1 MKTYQVGGAVRDRL
15 LGLPVHDIDYVVV
28 GSSVKEMLGNGFRP
42 VGSHFPVFLHPQTQ
56 HEYALARTERK
67 TAPGHQG
74 FVFHADP
81 SIRLADDLKRRDLTI
96 NAMAQEVNASG
107 ELVGHLIDPYRGKV
121 DLEQGTFRHLSDAFS
136 EDPLRVLRVARFA
149 ARFPTFMIAPETLA
163 IMKYMVGKSEL
174 TTLSKERIWQE
185 LARALRSQAPE
196 RFIDVLEECGA
207 LEEIWPTAFTVQWR
221 NMSSR
226 KEMLAQLNQVVAIH
240 PEIDKRLAIL
250 LKKLK
255 PVEISTW
262 GGELRVPNEITEYCF
277 AVAEFEACHEFVLSP
292 HIVLDLFNRTDVWRK
307 PARFTEVMKLFESIG
322 VGVANWSK
330 LVNAALQVDGGQ
342 IAAKISQLGSSSNL
356 GEQIHQAVV
365 HARLMAISQA
375 LDQ

>member
-121 DLEQGTFRHLSDAFS
+121 DLEQGIFRHLSDAFS

-226 KEMLAQLNQVVAIH
+226 KEMLAQLNQVVAVH

-255 PVEISTW
+255 PAEISTW

-277 AVAEFEACHEFVLSP
+277 AVAEFEACHEFVPSP

-307 PARFTEVMKLFESIG
+307 PARFREVMKLFESIG

-375 LDQ
+375 LD

>member
-81 SIRLADDLKRRDLTI
+81 SIQLEDDLKRRDLTI

-121 DLEQGTFRHLSDAFS
+121 DLEQGIFRHLSDAFS

-149 ARFPTFMIAPETLA
+149 ARFPTFTIAPETLA
-163 IMKYMVGKSEL
+163 IMKHMVNKDEL
-174 TTLSKERIWQE
+174 KTLSKERIWQE

-221 NMSSR
+221 NMSSK

-356 GEQIHQAVV
+356 GEEIHQAVV

-375 LDQ
+375 LD

>member
-81 SIRLADDLKRRDLTI
+81 SIQLEDDLKRRDLTI

-149 ARFPTFMIAPETLA
+149 ARFPTFTIAPETLA
-163 IMKYMVGKSEL
+163 IMKYMVSKDEL
-174 TTLSKERIWQE
+174 KTLSKERIWQE

-375 LDQ
+375 LD

>member
-81 SIRLADDLKRRDLTI
+81 SIQLEDDLKRRDLTI

-107 ELVGHLIDPYRGKV
+107 ELVGHLIDPYQGTA
-121 DLEQGTFRHLSDAFS
+121 DLEQGIFRHLSDAFS

-149 ARFPTFMIAPETLA
+149 ARFPTFTIAPETLA
-163 IMKYMVGKSEL
+163 IMKHMVSKDEL
-174 TTLSKERIWQE
+174 KTLSKERIWQE

-226 KEMLAQLNQVVAIH
+226 KEMLAQLKQVVAIH

-255 PVEISTW
+255 PGDISTW

-292 HIVLDLFNRTDVWRK
+292 QIVLDLFNRTDVWRK

-375 LDQ
+375 LD

>member
-121 DLEQGTFRHLSDAFS
+121 DLEQGIFRHLSDAFS

-149 ARFPTFMIAPETLA
+149 ARFPTFTIAPETLA
-163 IMKYMVGKSEL
+163 IMKHMVSKDEL
-174 TTLSKERIWQE
+174 KTLSKERIWQE

-226 KEMLAQLNQVVAIH
+226 KEMLAQLNQVVAVH

-277 AVAEFEACHEFVLSP
+277 AVAEFEACHEFVPSP

-356 GEQIHQAVV
+356 GEEIHQAVV

-375 LDQ
+375 LD

>member
-81 SIRLADDLKRRDLTI
+81 SIQLEDDLKRRDLTI

-121 DLEQGTFRHLSDAFS
+121 DLEQGIFRHLSDAFS

-149 ARFPTFMIAPETLA
+149 ARFPTFTIAPETLA
-163 IMKYMVGKSEL
+163 IMKYMVSKDEL
-174 TTLSKERIWQE
+174 KTLSKERIWQE

-221 NMSSR
+221 NMSSK

-375 LDQ
+375 LD

>member
-81 SIRLADDLKRRDLTI
+81 SIQLEDDLKRRDLTI

-121 DLEQGTFRHLSDAFS
+121 DLEQGIFRHLSDAFS

-149 ARFPTFMIAPETLA
+149 ARFPTFTIAPETLA
-163 IMKYMVGKSEL
+163 IMKYMVSKDEL
-174 TTLSKERIWQE
+174 KTLSKERIWQE

-226 KEMLAQLNQVVAIH
+226 KEMLAQLNQIVAIH

-375 LDQ
+375 LD

>member
-81 SIRLADDLKRRDLTI
+81 SIQLEDDLKRRDLTI

-107 ELVGHLIDPYRGKV
+107 ELIGHLIDPYRGKV
-121 DLEQGTFRHLSDAFS
+121 DLEQGIFRHLSDAFS

-149 ARFPTFMIAPETLA
+149 ARFPTFTIAPETLA
-163 IMKYMVGKSEL
+163 IMKHMVSKDEL
-174 TTLSKERIWQE
+174 KTLSKERIWQE

-255 PVEISTW
+255 PVDISTW

-292 HIVLDLFNRTDVWRK
+292 QIVLDLFNRTDVWRK

-375 LDQ
+375 LD

>member
-81 SIRLADDLKRRDLTI
+81 SIQLEDDLKRRDLTI

-121 DLEQGTFRHLSDAFS
+121 DLEQGIFRHLSDAFS

-149 ARFPTFMIAPETLA
+149 ARFPTFTIAPETLA
-163 IMKYMVGKSEL
+163 IMKYMVSKDEL
-174 TTLSKERIWQE
+174 KTLSKERIWQE

-226 KEMLAQLNQVVAIH
+226 KEMLAQLKQVVAIH

-292 HIVLDLFNRTDVWRK
+292 QIVLDLFNRTDVWRK

-375 LDQ
+375 LD

>member
-74 FVFHADP
+74 FIFHADP
-81 SIRLADDLKRRDLTI
+81 SIQLEEDLKRRDLTI

-107 ELVGHLIDPYRGKV
+107 ELVGHLIDPYQGTV
-121 DLEQGTFRHLSDAFS
+121 DLEQGIFRHLSDAFS

-149 ARFPTFMIAPETLA
+149 ARFPTFTIAPETLA
-163 IMKYMVGKSEL
+163 IMKHMVSKDEL
-174 TTLSKERIWQE
+174 KTLSKERIWQE
-185 LARALRSQAPE
+185 LARALRSQAPQ

-226 KEMLAQLNQVVAIH
+226 KEMLAQLKQVVAIH

-255 PVEISTW
+255 PGDISTW

-292 HIVLDLFNRTDVWRK
+292 QIVLDLFNRTDVWRK

-375 LDQ
+375 LD

>member
-74 FVFHADP
+74 FIFHADP
-81 SIRLADDLKRRDLTI
+81 SIQLEDDLKRRDLTI

-107 ELVGHLIDPYRGKV
+107 ELIGHLIDPYRGKV
-121 DLEQGTFRHLSDAFS
+121 DLEQGIFRHLSDAFS

-149 ARFPTFMIAPETLA
+149 ARFPTFTIAPETLA
-163 IMKYMVGKSEL
+163 IMKYMVSKDEL
-174 TTLSKERIWQE
+174 KTLSKERIWQE

-221 NMSSR
+221 NISSR
-226 KEMLAQLNQVVAIH
+226 KEMRAQLNQVVAIH

-277 AVAEFEACHEFVLSP
+277 AVAEFEACHEFVPSP

-375 LDQ
+375 LD

>member
-121 DLEQGTFRHLSDAFS
+121 DLEQGIFRHLSDAFS

-149 ARFPTFMIAPETLA
+149 ARFPKFTIAPETLA
-163 IMKYMVGKSEL
+163 IMKYMVSKDEL
-174 TTLSKERIWQE
+174 KTLSKERIWQE

-226 KEMLAQLNQVVAIH
+226 KEMLAQLNQIVAIH

-292 HIVLDLFNRTDVWRK
+292 QIVLDLFNRTDVWRK

-375 LDQ
+375 LD

>member
-81 SIRLADDLKRRDLTI
+81 SIQLEDDLKRRDLTI

-121 DLEQGTFRHLSDAFS
+121 DLEQGIFRHLSDAFS

-149 ARFPTFMIAPETLA
+149 ARFPTFTIAPETLA
-163 IMKYMVGKSEL
+163 IMKYMVSKDEL
-174 TTLSKERIWQE
+174 KTLSKERIWQE
-185 LARALRSQAPE
+185 LAKALRSQAPE

-207 LEEIWPTAFTVQWR
+207 LEKIWPTAFTVQWR
-221 NMSSR
+221 NMSSK

-365 HARLMAISQA
+365 HARLLAISQA
-375 LDQ
+375 LD

>member
-81 SIRLADDLKRRDLTI
+81 SIQLEDDLKRRDLTI

-121 DLEQGTFRHLSDAFS
+121 DLEQGIFRHLSDAFS

-149 ARFPTFMIAPETLA
+149 ARFPTFTIAPETLA
-163 IMKYMVGKSEL
+163 IMKHMVSKDEL
-174 TTLSKERIWQE
+174 KTLSKERIWQE

-226 KEMLAQLNQVVAIH
+226 KEMLAQLKQVVAIH

-255 PVEISTW
+255 PGDISTW

-277 AVAEFEACHEFVLSP
+277 AVAEFEACHEFVPSP

-342 IAAKISQLGSSSNL
+342 IAAKISQLGLSSNL
-356 GEQIHQAVV
+356 GEEIHQAVV

-375 LDQ
+375 LD

>member
-74 FVFHADP
+74 FIFHADP
-81 SIRLADDLKRRDLTI
+81 SIQLEDDLKRRDLTI

-107 ELVGHLIDPYRGKV
+107 ELVGHLIDPYQGTV
-121 DLEQGTFRHLSDAFS
+121 DLEQGIFRHLSDAFS

-149 ARFPTFMIAPETLA
+149 ARFPTFTIAPETLA
-163 IMKYMVGKSEL
+163 IMKHMVSKDEL
-174 TTLSKERIWQE
+174 KTLSKERIWQE

-226 KEMLAQLNQVVAIH
+226 KEMLAQLNQVVGIH

-255 PVEISTW
+255 PGDISTW

-292 HIVLDLFNRTDVWRK
+292 QIVLDLFNRTDVWRK
-307 PARFTEVMKLFESIG
+307 PTRFTEVMKLFESIG
-322 VGVANWSK
+322 VGIANWPK
-330 LVNAALQVDGGQ
+330 LLNAALQVDGGQ
-342 IAAKISQLGSSSNL
+342 IAAKISQQGSSSNL

-365 HARLMAISQA
+365 HARLMAISRA

>member
-1 MKTYQVGGAVRDRL
+1 LKTYQVGGAVRDRL

-81 SIRLADDLKRRDLTI
+81 SIQLEDDLKRRDLTI

-107 ELVGHLIDPYRGKV
+107 ELIGHLIDPYRGKV
-121 DLEQGTFRHLSDAFS
+121 DLEQGIFRHLSDAFS

-149 ARFPTFMIAPETLA
+149 ARFPTFTIAPETLA
-163 IMKYMVGKSEL
+163 IMKHMVSKDEL
-174 TTLSKERIWQE
+174 KTLSKERIWQE
-185 LARALRSQAPE
+185 LARALRSQAPQ

-226 KEMLAQLNQVVAIH
+226 KEMLAQLNQVVGIH

-292 HIVLDLFNRTDVWRK
+292 QIVLDLFNRTDVWRK

-375 LDQ
+375 LD

>member
-81 SIRLADDLKRRDLTI
+81 SIQLEDDLKRRDLTI

-121 DLEQGTFRHLSDAFS
+121 DLEQGIFRHLSDAFS

-149 ARFPTFMIAPETLA
+149 ARFPTFTIAPETLA
-163 IMKYMVGKSEL
+163 IMKHMVSKDEL
-174 TTLSKERIWQE
+174 KTLSKERIWQE

-221 NMSSR
+221 NMSSK

-292 HIVLDLFNRTDVWRK
+292 QIVLDLFNRTDVWRK

-375 LDQ
+375 LD

>member
-74 FVFHADP
+74 FVFHADR
-81 SIRLADDLKRRDLTI
+81 SIQLEDDLKRRDLTI

-121 DLEQGTFRHLSDAFS
+121 DLEQGIFRHLSDAFS

-149 ARFPTFMIAPETLA
+149 ARFPTFTIAPETLA
-163 IMKYMVGKSEL
+163 IMKYMVSKDEL
-174 TTLSKERIWQE
+174 KTLSKERIWQE

-221 NMSSR
+221 NMSSK

-356 GEQIHQAVV
+356 GEEIHQAVV

-375 LDQ
+375 LD

>member
-81 SIRLADDLKRRDLTI
+81 SIQLEDDLKRRDLTI

-107 ELVGHLIDPYRGKV
+107 ELVGHLIDPYQGKV
-121 DLEQGTFRHLSDAFS
+121 DLEQGIFRHLSDAFS

-149 ARFPTFMIAPETLA
+149 ARFPTFTIAPETLA
-163 IMKYMVGKSEL
+163 IMKHMVSKDEL
-174 TTLSKERIWQE
+174 KTLSKERIWQE
-185 LARALRSQAPE
+185 LARALRSQAPQ

-226 KEMLAQLNQVVAIH
+226 KEMLAQLKQVVAIH

-255 PVEISTW
+255 PGDISTW

-292 HIVLDLFNRTDVWRK
+292 QIVLDLFNRTDVWRK

-375 LDQ
+375 LD

>member
-1 MKTYQVGGAVRDRL
+1 LKTYQVGGAVRDRL

-81 SIRLADDLKRRDLTI
+81 SIQLEDDLKRRDLTI

-107 ELVGHLIDPYRGKV
+107 ELVGHLIDPYQGTV
-121 DLEQGTFRHLSDAFS
+121 DLEQGIFRHLSDAFS

-149 ARFPTFMIAPETLA
+149 ARFPTFTIAPETLA
-163 IMKYMVGKSEL
+163 IMKHMVSKDEL
-174 TTLSKERIWQE
+174 KTLSKERIWQE
-185 LARALRSQAPE
+185 LARALRSQAPQ

-226 KEMLAQLNQVVAIH
+226 KEMLAQLKQVVAIH

-255 PVEISTW
+255 PGDISTW

-292 HIVLDLFNRTDVWRK
+292 QIVLDLFNRTDVWRK

-375 LDQ
+375 LD

>member
-1 MKTYQVGGAVRDRL
+1 LKTYQVGGAVRDRL

-81 SIRLADDLKRRDLTI
+81 SIQLEDDLKRRDLTI

-107 ELVGHLIDPYRGKV
+107 ELVGHLIDPYQGKV
-121 DLEQGTFRHLSDAFS
+121 DLEQGIFRHLSDAFS

-149 ARFPTFMIAPETLA
+149 ARFPTFTIAPETLA
-163 IMKYMVGKSEL
+163 IMKHMVSKDEL
-174 TTLSKERIWQE
+174 KTLSKERIWQE

-226 KEMLAQLNQVVAIH
+226 KEMLAQLKQVVAIH

-255 PVEISTW
+255 PGDISTW

-292 HIVLDLFNRTDVWRK
+292 QIVLDLFNRTDVWRK

-375 LDQ
+375 LD

>member
-81 SIRLADDLKRRDLTI
+81 SIQLEDDLKRRDLTI

-107 ELVGHLIDPYRGKV
+107 ELIGHLIDPYQGTV
-121 DLEQGTFRHLSDAFS
+121 DLEQGIFRHLSDAFS

-149 ARFPTFMIAPETLA
+149 ARFPTFTIAPETLA
-163 IMKYMVGKSEL
+163 IMKHMVSKDEL
-174 TTLSKERIWQE
+174 KTLSKERIWQE

-226 KEMLAQLNQVVAIH
+226 KEILAQLKQVVAIH

-255 PVEISTW
+255 PGDISTW

-292 HIVLDLFNRTDVWRK
+292 QIVLDLFNRTDVWRK

-375 LDQ
+375 LD

>member
-81 SIRLADDLKRRDLTI
+81 SIQLEDDLKRRDLTI

-107 ELVGHLIDPYRGKV
+107 ELIGHLIDPYRGKV
-121 DLEQGTFRHLSDAFS
+121 DLEQGIFRHLSDAFS

-149 ARFPTFMIAPETLA
+149 ARFPTFTIAPETLA
-163 IMKYMVGKSEL
+163 IMKHMVSKDEL
-174 TTLSKERIWQE
+174 KTLSKERIWQE
-185 LARALRSQAPE
+185 LARALRSQAPQ

-226 KEMLAQLNQVVAIH
+226 KEMIAQLNQVVGIH

-292 HIVLDLFNRTDVWRK
+292 QIVLDLFNRTDVWRK

-375 LDQ
+375 LD

>member
-81 SIRLADDLKRRDLTI
+81 SIQLEDDLKRRDLTI

-107 ELVGHLIDPYRGKV
+107 ELVGHLIDPYQGTV
-121 DLEQGTFRHLSDAFS
+121 DLEQGIFRHLSDAFS

-149 ARFPTFMIAPETLA
+149 ARFPTFTIAPETLA
-163 IMKYMVGKSEL
+163 IMKHMVSKDEL
-174 TTLSKERIWQE
+174 KTLSKERIWQE

-226 KEMLAQLNQVVAIH
+226 KEMLAQLKQVVAIH

-255 PVEISTW
+255 PGDISTW

-292 HIVLDLFNRTDVWRK
+292 QIVLDLFNRTDVWRK

-322 VGVANWSK
+322 VGIANWPK
-330 LVNAALQVDGGQ
+330 LLNAALQVDGGQ
-342 IAAKISQLGSSSNL
+342 IAAKISQQGSSSNL

>member
-81 SIRLADDLKRRDLTI
+81 SIQLEDDLKRRDLTI

-107 ELVGHLIDPYRGKV
+107 ELIGHLIDPYQGTV
-121 DLEQGTFRHLSDAFS
+121 DLEQGIFRHLSDAFS

-149 ARFPTFMIAPETLA
+149 ARFPTFTIAPETLA
-163 IMKYMVGKSEL
+163 IMKHMVSKDEL
-174 TTLSKERIWQE
+174 KTLSKERIWQE

-221 NMSSR
+221 NMSSK
-226 KEMLAQLNQVVAIH
+226 KEMRAQLNQVVAIH

-292 HIVLDLFNRTDVWRK
+292 QIVLDLFNRTDVWRK

-375 LDQ
+375 LD

>member
-1 MKTYQVGGAVRDRL
+1 MKIYQVGGAVRDRL

-81 SIRLADDLKRRDLTI
+81 SIQLEDDLKRRDLTI

-107 ELVGHLIDPYRGKV
+107 ELVGHLIDPYQGTV
-121 DLEQGTFRHLSDAFS
+121 DLEQGIFRHLSDAFS

-149 ARFPTFMIAPETLA
+149 ARFPTFTIAPETLA
-163 IMKYMVGKSEL
+163 IMKHMVSKDEL
-174 TTLSKERIWQE
+174 KTLSKERIWQE

-226 KEMLAQLNQVVAIH
+226 KEMLAQLKQVVAIH

-255 PVEISTW
+255 PGDISTW

-292 HIVLDLFNRTDVWRK
+292 QIVLDLFNRTDVWRK

-375 LDQ
+375 LD

>member
-81 SIRLADDLKRRDLTI
+81 SIRLEDDLKRRDLTI

-121 DLEQGTFRHLSDAFS
+121 DLEQGIFRHLSDAFS

-149 ARFPTFMIAPETLA
+149 ARFPTFTIAPETLA
-163 IMKYMVGKSEL
+163 IMKHMVNKDEL
-174 TTLSKERIWQE
+174 KTLSKERIWQE

-226 KEMLAQLNQVVAIH
+226 KEMLAQLNQVVAVH

-356 GEQIHQAVV
+356 GEEIHQAVV

-375 LDQ
+375 LD

>member
-81 SIRLADDLKRRDLTI
+81 SIRLEDDLKRRDLTI

-107 ELVGHLIDPYRGKV
+107 ELVGHLIDPYQGTV
-121 DLEQGTFRHLSDAFS
+121 DLEQGIFRHLSDAFS

-149 ARFPTFMIAPETLA
+149 ARFPTFTIAPETLA
-163 IMKYMVGKSEL
+163 IMKYMVSKDEL
-174 TTLSKERIWQE
+174 KTLSKERIWQE

-221 NMSSR
+221 NMSSK

-292 HIVLDLFNRTDVWRK
+292 QIVLDLFNRTDVWRK

-375 LDQ
+375 LD

>member
-74 FVFHADP
+74 FIFHAYP
-81 SIRLADDLKRRDLTI
+81 SIQLEDDLKRRDLTI

-107 ELVGHLIDPYRGKV
+107 ELVGHLIDPYQGTV
-121 DLEQGTFRHLSDAFS
+121 DLEQGIFRHLSDAFS

-149 ARFPTFMIAPETLA
+149 ARFPTFTIAPETLA
-163 IMKYMVGKSEL
+163 IMKHMVSKDEL
-174 TTLSKERIWQE
+174 KTLSKERIWQE

-221 NMSSR
+221 NISSR
-226 KEMLAQLNQVVAIH
+226 EEMLTQLNQVVTIH
-240 PEIDKRLAIL
+240 PELDKRLAIL

-255 PVEISTW
+255 PGDISTW

-292 HIVLDLFNRTDVWRK
+292 QIVLDLFNRTDVWRK

-375 LDQ
+375 LD

>member
-81 SIRLADDLKRRDLTI
+81 SIQLEDDLKRRDLTI

-107 ELVGHLIDPYRGKV
+107 ELVGHLIDPYRGKA
-121 DLEQGTFRHLSDAFS
+121 DLEQGIFRHLSDAFS

-149 ARFPTFMIAPETLA
+149 ARFPTFTIAPETLA
-163 IMKYMVGKSEL
+163 IMKYMVSKDEL
-174 TTLSKERIWQE
+174 KTLSKERIWQE

-221 NMSSR
+221 NMSSK

-356 GEQIHQAVV
+356 GEEIHQAVV

-375 LDQ
+375 LD

>member
-81 SIRLADDLKRRDLTI
+81 SIQLEDDLKRRDLTI

-107 ELVGHLIDPYRGKV
+107 ELIGHLIDPYRGKV
-121 DLEQGTFRHLSDAFS
+121 DLEQGIFRHLSDAFS

-149 ARFPTFMIAPETLA
+149 ARFPTFTIAPETLA
-163 IMKYMVGKSEL
+163 IMKHMVSKDEL
-174 TTLSKERIWQE
+174 KTLSNERIWQE
-185 LARALRSQAPE
+185 LARALRSQAPQ

-226 KEMLAQLNQVVAIH
+226 KEMLAQLNQVVGIH

-292 HIVLDLFNRTDVWRK
+292 QIVLDLFNRTDVWRK

-375 LDQ
+375 LD

>member
-74 FVFHADP
+74 FVFHADR
-81 SIRLADDLKRRDLTI
+81 SIQLEDDLKRRDLTI

-121 DLEQGTFRHLSDAFS
+121 DLEQGIFRHLSDAFS

-149 ARFPTFMIAPETLA
+149 ARFPTFTIAPETLA
-163 IMKYMVGKSEL
+163 IMKYMVSKDEL
-174 TTLSKERIWQE
+174 KTLSKERIWQE

-221 NMSSR
+221 NMSSK

-292 HIVLDLFNRTDVWRK
+292 QIVLDLFNRTDVWRK

-356 GEQIHQAVV
+356 GEEIHQAVV

-375 LDQ
+375 LD

>member
-81 SIRLADDLKRRDLTI
+81 SIQLEDDLKRRDLTI

-121 DLEQGTFRHLSDAFS
+121 DLEQGIFRHLSDAFS

-149 ARFPTFMIAPETLA
+149 ARFPTFTIAPETLA
-163 IMKYMVGKSEL
+163 IMKHMVNKDEL
-174 TTLSKERIWQE
+174 KTLSKERIWQE

-292 HIVLDLFNRTDVWRK
+292 QIVLDLFNRTDVWRK

-375 LDQ
+375 LD

>member
-81 SIRLADDLKRRDLTI
+81 SIQLEDDLKRRDLTI

-107 ELVGHLIDPYRGKV
+107 ELVGHLIDPYQGTV
-121 DLEQGTFRHLSDAFS
+121 DLEQGIFRHLSDAFS

-149 ARFPTFMIAPETLA
+149 ARFPTFTIAPETLA
-163 IMKYMVGKSEL
+163 IMKHMVSKDEL
-174 TTLSKERIWQE
+174 KTLSKERIWQE

-226 KEMLAQLNQVVAIH
+226 KEMLAQLKQVVAIH

-292 HIVLDLFNRTDVWRK
+292 QIVLDLFNRTDVWRK

-365 HARLMAISQA
+365 HARLLAISQA
-375 LDQ
+375 LD

>member
-1 MKTYQVGGAVRDRL
+1 LKTYQVGGAVRDRL

-81 SIRLADDLKRRDLTI
+81 SIQLEDDLKRRDLTI

-107 ELVGHLIDPYRGKV
+107 ELIGHLIDPYRGKV
-121 DLEQGTFRHLSDAFS
+121 DLEQGIFRHLSDAFS

-149 ARFPTFMIAPETLA
+149 ARFPTFTIAPETLA
-163 IMKYMVGKSEL
+163 IMKHMVSKDEL
-174 TTLSKERIWQE
+174 KTLSKERIWQE

-226 KEMLAQLNQVVAIH
+226 KEILAQLKQVVAIH

-255 PVEISTW
+255 PGDISTW

-292 HIVLDLFNRTDVWRK
+292 QIVLDLFNRTDVWRK

-375 LDQ
+375 LD

>member
-81 SIRLADDLKRRDLTI
+81 SIQLEDDLKRRDLTI

-107 ELVGHLIDPYRGKV
+107 ELVGHLIDPYQGTV
-121 DLEQGTFRHLSDAFS
+121 DLEQGIFRHLSDAFS

-149 ARFPTFMIAPETLA
+149 ARFPTFTIAPETLA
-163 IMKYMVGKSEL
+163 IMKHMVSKDEL
-174 TTLSKERIWQE
+174 KTLSKERIWQE

-226 KEMLAQLNQVVAIH
+226 KEMLAQLNQVVGIH

-292 HIVLDLFNRTDVWRK
+292 QIVLDLFNRTDVWRK
-307 PARFTEVMKLFESIG
+307 PARFTELMKLFEGIG
-322 VGVANWSK
+322 VGIANWPK
-330 LVNAALQVDGGQ
+330 LLDAALQVDGGQ
-342 IAAKISQLGSSSNL
+342 IAAKISQQGSSSNL

-365 HARLMAISQA
+365 RARLMAISQA

>member
-81 SIRLADDLKRRDLTI
+81 SIQLEDDLKRRDLTI

-121 DLEQGTFRHLSDAFS
+121 DLEQGIFRHLSDAFS

-149 ARFPTFMIAPETLA
+149 ARFPTFTIAPETLA
-163 IMKYMVGKSEL
+163 IMKYMVSKDEL
-174 TTLSKERIWQE
+174 KTLSKERIWQE

-292 HIVLDLFNRTDVWRK
+292 QIVLDLFNRTDVWRK

-375 LDQ
+375 LD

>member
-81 SIRLADDLKRRDLTI
+81 SIQLEDDLKRRDLTI

-107 ELVGHLIDPYRGKV
+107 ELVGHLIDPYQGKV
-121 DLEQGTFRHLSDAFS
+121 DLEQGIFRHLSDAFS

-163 IMKYMVGKSEL
+163 IMKYMVGKDEL

-226 KEMLAQLNQVVAIH
+226 KEMLAQLKQVVAIH

-255 PVEISTW
+255 PGDISTW
-262 GGELRVPNEITEYCF
+262 GGELRVPKEITEYCF

-292 HIVLDLFNRTDVWRK
+292 QIVLDLFNRTDVWRK

-375 LDQ
+375 LD

>member
-1 MKTYQVGGAVRDRL
+1 LKTYQVGGAVRDRL

-74 FVFHADP
+74 FIFHADP
-81 SIRLADDLKRRDLTI
+81 SIQLEDDLKRRDLTI

-107 ELVGHLIDPYRGKV
+107 ELVGHLIDPYQGTV
-121 DLEQGTFRHLSDAFS
+121 DLEQGIFRHLSDAFS

-149 ARFPTFMIAPETLA
+149 ARFPTFTIAPETLA
-163 IMKYMVGKSEL
+163 IMKHMVSKDEL
-174 TTLSKERIWQE
+174 KTLSKERIWQE

-226 KEMLAQLNQVVAIH
+226 KEMLAQLKQVVAIH

-255 PVEISTW
+255 PGDISTW

-292 HIVLDLFNRTDVWRK
+292 QIVLDLFNRTDVWRK

-375 LDQ
+375 LD

>member
-1 MKTYQVGGAVRDRL
+1 LKTYQVGGAVRDRL

-121 DLEQGTFRHLSDAFS
+121 DLEQGIFRHLSDAFS

-149 ARFPTFMIAPETLA
+149 ARFPTFTIAPETLA
-163 IMKYMVGKSEL
+163 IMKYMVGKGDL
-174 TTLSKERIWQE
+174 KTLSKERIWQE
-185 LARALRSQAPE
+185 LAKALRSQAPE

-226 KEMLAQLNQVVAIH
+226 KEMLAQLNQVVAVH

-255 PVEISTW
+255 PAEISTW

-277 AVAEFEACHEFVLSP
+277 AVAEFEACHEFVPSP

-356 GEQIHQAVV
+356 GEEIHQAVV

-375 LDQ
+375 LD